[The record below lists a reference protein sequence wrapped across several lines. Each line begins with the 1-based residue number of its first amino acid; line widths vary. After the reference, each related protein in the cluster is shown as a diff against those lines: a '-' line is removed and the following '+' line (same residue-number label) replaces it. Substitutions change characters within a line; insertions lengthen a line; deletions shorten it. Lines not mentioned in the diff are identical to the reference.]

1 MDHKLYALSRRVGE
15 ALLAK
20 HRKLATA
27 ESCTGG
33 WIAKCVTDVP
43 GSSEWFDCSFITYTN
58 KAKQQMLGVPELL
71 LADYGA
77 VSEQVVKVMAAG
89 ALERSDATIAVSVS
103 GIAGPDG
110 GSSEKP
116 VGTVWVS
123 WKVKESGAI
132 AERFEFNGERDAIRK
147 QAVEVALKGI
157 ISRVNQS
164 PLFK

>member
-20 HRKLATA
+20 QCKLATA

-43 GSSEWFDCSFITYTN
+43 GSSEWFDRSFITYTN

-77 VSEQVVKVMAAG
+77 VSEQVVKVMAAH
-89 ALERSDATIAVSVS
+89 
-103 GIAGPDG
+103 
-110 GSSEKP
+110 
-116 VGTVWVS
+116 
-123 WKVKESGAI
+123 
-132 AERFEFNGERDAIRK
+132 
-147 QAVEVALKGI
+147 
-157 ISRVNQS
+157 
-164 PLFK
+164 